1 MFQSL
6 SEAEKVNFRE
16 IIPPEKFQEYFNDNS
31 VQIDFEAVETPDFI
45 KNLDTFIS
53 NIKEQKKTIPKEF
66 LLISL
71 CVDPKYF
78 YIIPDLDKET
88 GLIRLEVIL
97 NLIEAANE
105 YNVSMPLPKYRGE
118 NYIHDSG
125 LDKEFLL
132 EYLPD
137 DGFSI
142 ITFVWT
148 LMNVPEL
155 QCSAEF
161 IIGTWHRIDNNPED
175 IKDCLFQ
182 KVSTELLD
190 DEQFISDC
198 INSGINNYGHP
209 LEYASKRIQKVYG

>member
-78 YIIPDLDKET
+78 YIIPIRLNIKINFFK
-88 GLIRLEVIL
+88 LIRKK
-97 NLIEAANE
+97 N
-105 YNVSMPLPKYRGE
+105 K
-118 NYIHDSG
+118 
-125 LDKEFLL
+125 
-132 EYLPD
+132 
-137 DGFSI
+137 
-142 ITFVWT
+142 
-148 LMNVPEL
+148 
-155 QCSAEF
+155 
-161 IIGTWHRIDNNPED
+161 
-175 IKDCLFQ
+175 
-182 KVSTELLD
+182 
-190 DEQFISDC
+190 
-198 INSGINNYGHP
+198 
-209 LEYASKRIQKVYG
+209 